1 MGFLRRYWGA
11 AAIGCIAIG
20 LVAFGLSGIRRL
32 PPENAAST
40 SSHYA
45 LMMSALRDAPDDA
58 VIVFRNVV
66 SDVPS
71 DKDLVRVKRTC
82 DREIVWLCKTDGSR
96 QLGIWDSDTIPR
108 IARSALRV
116 VSSGDADHAELL
128 RRFKVD

>member
-40 SSHYA
+40 LSHYA
-45 LMMSALRDAPDDA
+45 LMVSALRDAPDDA
-58 VIVFRNVV
+58 VIVFQNVV

-82 DREIVWLCKTDGSR
+82 DREIVWLYKTDGSR
-96 QLGIWDSDTIPR
+96 RLGIWDSDTIPS
-108 IARSALRV
+108 IARSTLRV
-116 VSSGDADHAELL
+116 VSSGDADHVELL
-128 RRFKVD
+128 RRFKSD